1 MIEPSQAHVVASPS
15 QPRPDERGAGH
26 APGRAERRMLFADG
40 LRGIAAM
47 WVVLFHLAEG
57 NHVGALRAAL
67 PRWLDTC
74 LFTWG
79 HGGVGI
85 FFVLSG
91 FVMALT
97 VERASLD
104 GPNAARFVLRRL
116 VRLCPPYW
124 AAIALY
130 AAMTVAK
137 GGAVH
142 AGQLLANVL
151 FLQGMAGVDNIN
163 IVFWTLCIEI
173 QFYVAFAAMTWACD
187 RVLPVAGRSGP
198 RVVIA
203 VLALAWPGGVLASPL
218 WRGGFLPF
226 WVFFMA
232 GVIAFE
238 GHRGN
243 GTLRAVAGLFGAVLL
258 GIGCQR
264 ADMFSGVAGLTCL
277 ALVASTWRDGM
288 QTWLSARPLQVL
300 GTVSYSLYLFHN
312 AAIGIVFRALDKL
325 MPHRT
330 STTDLLCAAL
340 AICACV
346 GVAWFAWF
354 SIERASIGWSRNVRA
369 RGRAAAI
376 DGTAAS
382 ASPLST

>member
-1 MIEPSQAHVVASPS
+1 MSDASQARVAAPSIEPRVGEQDASRAQA
-15 QPRPDERGAGH
+15 
-26 APGRAERRMLFADG
+26 RAERRMLFADG
-40 LRGIAAM
+40 LRGIAAT

-74 LFTWG
+74 VFAWG

-97 VERASLD
+97 VDRASMD
-104 GPNAARFVLRRL
+104 GPGAGRFVLRRL

-124 AAIALY
+124 LAIALY
-130 AAMTVAK
+130 AALALAK
-137 GGAVH
+137 GGSIH
-142 AGQLLANVL
+142 AGQWLANVL

-173 QFYVAFAAMTWACD
+173 QFYVAFAAMTWASD
-187 RVLPVAGRSGP
+187 RVLPVAGRSSP
-198 RVVIA
+198 RVIIA
-203 VLALAWPGGVLASPL
+203 LLALAWPLGVLTSPV

-238 GHRGN
+238 GRRGP
-243 GTLRAVAGLFGAVLL
+243 GAMRVVAGLFGAVLL

-277 ALVASTWRDGM
+277 ALVASSLGDGM
-288 QTWLSARPLQVL
+288 QTWLSARPLQLL

-312 AAIGIVFRALDKL
+312 AAIGIGFRILDKL
-325 MPHRT
+325 ARHRGPIA
-330 STTDLLCAAL
+330 DLLCSAL
-340 AICACV
+340 AIAACI
-346 GVAWFAWF
+346 GVAWLAWF
-354 SIERASIGWSRNVRA
+354 TIERASIGWSRSIRA
-369 RGRAAAI
+369 RRPAAAT
-376 DGTAAS
+376 DGAA
-382 ASPLST
+382 ARPA

>member
-1 MIEPSQAHVVASPS
+1 MFDGSQAQVAAPSIEP
-15 QPRPDERGAGH
+15 RLDEHDAARAQ
-26 APGRAERRMLFADG
+26 GRVERRMLFADG

-67 PRWLDTC
+67 PHWLDTC
-74 LFTWG
+74 VFAWG

-97 VERASLD
+97 VDRASMD
-104 GPNAARFVLRRL
+104 GAGAWRFVLRRL

-124 AAIALY
+124 LAIALY
-130 AAMTVAK
+130 AALTLAK
-137 GGAVH
+137 GGAIH

-173 QFYVAFAAMTWACD
+173 QFYVAFAAMTWASD
-187 RVLPVAGRSGP
+187 RILPVAGRSIP
-198 RVVIA
+198 RVIIML
-203 VLALAWPGGVLASPL
+203 LALAWPLGALTSPV

-238 GHRGN
+238 GSRGP
-243 GTLRAVAGLFGAVLL
+243 GPMRVVAGLFGAVLL
-258 GIGCQR
+258 AIGCQR
-264 ADMFSGVAGLTCL
+264 ADMFSGVAGLTCM
-277 ALVASTWRDGM
+277 ALVASSLGEGM
-288 QTWLSARPLQVL
+288 QTWLSARPLQLL

-312 AAIGIVFRALDKL
+312 AAIGIGFRILDKL
-325 MPHRT
+325 MPHRGPIA
-330 STTDLLCAAL
+330 DLLCSAL
-340 AICACV
+340 AAAACI
-346 GVAWFAWF
+346 GIAWLAWFT
-354 SIERASIGWSRNVRA
+354 IERASIGWSRNVRV
-369 RGRAAAI
+369 RGLPECR
-376 DGTAAS
+376 TA
-382 ASPLST
+382 